1 MHTFPSSSYFVSAG
15 LPQSAKLGALALPLT
30 LALTLV
36 GCCGPGATTCNR
48 SSGNTASQPASSEG
62 AASAPS
68 APELY
73 CAP

>member
-1 MHTFPSSSYFVSAG
+1 
-15 LPQSAKLGALALPLT
+15 LPLT

-48 SSGNTASQPASSEG
+48 SSGDTAGQSAPSKG

-68 APELY
+68 APELH

>member
-1 MHTFPSSSYFVSAG
+1 
-15 LPQSAKLGALALPLT
+15 LPLT

-36 GCCGPGATTCNR
+36 GCCGPGATTCNT
-48 SSGNTASQPASSEG
+48 SSVSIAGQPASSNG

-68 APELY
+68 APELH

>member
-1 MHTFPSSSYFVSAG
+1 
-15 LPQSAKLGALALPLT
+15 LPLT